1 MTYSDAFLK
10 LIDTYGLD
18 ILDNSFLLSSFISDY
33 IKNSPKEERLLEAYL
48 LLNKDNHIYKNIRD
62 YPLEESEKIIKEE
75 IDKHSDA
82 YSASEYIKSIEPL
95 LLVLHKNE
103 YKLMGDESMAN
114 IAINSVNIVDDD
126 YEEELDED
134 DEVEGEENLD
144 DYATNDEDEDVD
156 YVDEYSAS
164 DDTETEETNDADEGS
179 SVTRDGVE
187 EESYVNENLDLTED
201 EVEEAPEQVE
211 ETSPRS
217 LLIKI
222 GPRIRNTYIRIGST
236 SNNYY
241 GINLSFNHYV
251 PIENIV
257 KSNKIIVDE
266 SSFPSYLAKYKGK
279 CVLDIPRD
287 KYDEISIVYQG
298 KSSLKIHLFN
308 MGDNIVNKLSI
319 DSNGHSLMFKGKVN
333 NLDITQDKGKIRLKG
348 NNEYLNI
355 NGLTIDVK
363 CLLNPNNLKQCN
375 VNTLKGNI
383 GLSFYGCKVH
393 PKINES
399 FETINK
405 VDGTYKINDNDIN
418 MLLSTSKGKVK
429 VG

>member
-48 LLNKDNHIYKNIRD
+48 LLNKDNHIYQNMRD
-62 YPLEESEKIIKEE
+62 CPLEESEKIIKEE
-75 IDKHSDA
+75 IDKLSDV

-95 LLVLHKNE
+95 LLILYKDE
-103 YKLMGDESMAN
+103 YKLRGDKNMAN
-114 IAINSVNIVDDD
+114 IAINSVNIVDDED

-134 DEVEGEENLD
+134 DDND
-144 DYATNDEDEDVD
+144 DNDEDVG
-156 YVDEYSAS
+156 YVDEDS
-164 DDTETEETNDADEGS
+164 DSTDIETEETNDVDEDS
-179 SVTRDGVE
+179 SVTDETE
-187 EESYVNENLDLTED
+187 EGSYDEVENLDSTED
-201 EVEEAPEQVE
+201 AVEETTYLEETPEQVE
-211 ETSPRS
+211 ETSPKS
-217 LLIKI
+217 LSIKI

-236 SNNYY
+236 SNNFY
-241 GINLSFNHYV
+241 GIGLSFNHYV

-266 SSFPSYLAKYKGK
+266 SSFPSYLAKYNGK

-287 KYDEISIVYQG
+287 IYDEISIVYQG
-298 KSSLKIHLFN
+298 KSRLKIHLFN
-308 MGDNIVNKLSI
+308 MGDNIINKLSI
-319 DSNGHSLMFKGKVN
+319 DSNGRSLMFKGKVN

-383 GLSFYGCKVH
+383 GLSFYGCKVY
-393 PKINES
+393 PKVNES

-405 VDGTYKINDNDIN
+405 VEETYKINGKDIN
-418 MLLSTSKGKVK
+418 LLLNTSKGKVK

>member
-1 MTYSDAFLK
+1 
-10 LIDTYGLD
+10 
-18 ILDNSFLLSSFISDY
+18 
-33 IKNSPKEERLLEAYL
+33 
-48 LLNKDNHIYKNIRD
+48 
-62 YPLEESEKIIKEE
+62 
-75 IDKHSDA
+75 
-82 YSASEYIKSIEPL
+82 
-95 LLVLHKNE
+95 
-103 YKLMGDESMAN
+103 MGDESMAN

-375 VNTLKGNI
+375 VYTLKGNI

>member
-1 MTYSDAFLK
+1 MTYSEAFLK

-18 ILDNSFLLSSFISDY
+18 ILDNSFLLSSFISDC

-48 LLNKDNHIYKNIRD
+48 LLNKDNHIYQSIRD
-62 YPLEESEKIIKEE
+62 CSLEESEKVIKEE
-75 IDKHSDA
+75 IDKLSDA

-95 LLVLHKNE
+95 LLILYKDE
-103 YKLMGDESMAN
+103 YKLMGDENMAN
-114 IAINSVNIVDDD
+114 IAINSVNIVDDED

-134 DEVEGEENLD
+134 DEEDEEDLD
-144 DYATNDEDEDVD
+144 EDDADDADEDVD
-156 YVDEYSAS
+156 YAGEDS
-164 DDTETEETNDADEGS
+164 DSIDAEVEETNDVDEDS
-179 SVTRDGVE
+179 SVTSNEVE
-187 EESYVNENLDLTED
+187 EE
-201 EVEEAPEQVE
+201 A
-211 ETSPRS
+211 SPKS

-236 SNNYY
+236 SNDYY
-241 GINLSFNHYV
+241 GVGLSFNRYV
-251 PIENIV
+251 PIESIV

-279 CVLDIPRD
+279 CILDIPRAI
-287 KYDEISIVYQG
+287 YDEISIVYQG
-298 KSSLKIHLFN
+298 KSKLKINVFN
-308 MGDNIVNKLSI
+308 MGDNIINNLSI
-319 DSNGHSLMFKGKVN
+319 DSNGHSLIFKGKAN

-383 GLSFYGCKVH
+383 GLSFYGCKAH
-393 PKINES
+393 PRVNES
-399 FETINK
+399 FEAINK
-405 VDGTYKINDNDIN
+405 MEGIYKINGNDIN
-418 MLLSTSKGKVK
+418 MLLNTSKGKVK